1 MYSLRGLQKAECL
14 IGKGVEELKIKLR
27 DVVKNYEV
35 KEQEFEYAG
44 TKGIAELLGWQI
56 VFFHKMDDL
65 VNTAAVVF
73 SEINNNELI
82 SIANSIL
89 KFMDINIRF
98 GDSVDVIKQIYGI
111 ADFTDSFYEDM
122 IRYSYIIS
130 ADLFIVFG
138 IEDNILTSL
147 EIITDENMVREIV
160 SFRNNPDLEK

>member
-1 MYSLRGLQKAECL
+1 MYSLRGLQKAECR
-14 IGKGVEELKIKLR
+14 IGKCVEELKIKLS
-27 DVVKNYEV
+27 DVVKDYEV

-65 VNTAAVVF
+65 VHTAAVNF
-73 SEINNNELI
+73 S
-82 SIANSIL
+82 
-89 KFMDINIRF
+89 
-98 GDSVDVIKQIYGI
+98 IKN
-111 ADFTDSFYEDM
+111 SFYEDM

-147 EIITDENMVREIV
+147 EIITDENMIRFI
-160 SFRNNPDLEK
+160 SFGNRKEHGENNGLVMA

>member
-1 MYSLRGLQKAECL
+1 M
-14 IGKGVEELKIKLR
+14 
-27 DVVKNYEV
+27 
-35 KEQEFEYAG
+35 
-44 TKGIAELLGWQI
+44 
-56 VFFHKMDDL
+56 FFY
-65 VNTAAVVF
+65 
-73 SEINNNELI
+73 EINNNELI

-138 IEDNILTSL
+138 IDDNILTNL
-147 EIITDENMVREIV
+147 EIITDENMIREIV
-160 SFRNNPDLEK
+160 SFRKPLADNK